1 MKNSAQKDSRCNA
14 QKLEH
19 DFSKSTHHTEFP
31 ITMTGKNLSATA
43 PWRKIFINSPRNQ
56 QRMIPSTSTVI
67 FSLVPFLN
75 RNCCMLGRSP
85 RGVHPQLRSLEV
97 FQDEAPRLLHEAKKL
112 MSHFDNISVRWTTQ
126 LPQNLTWNLKITHQK
141 RKRSQSVFLG
151 FHVSFRGG
159 GGVHYLGKVKL
170 P

>member
-1 MKNSAQKDSRCNA
+1 
-14 QKLEH
+14 
-19 DFSKSTHHTEFP
+19 
-31 ITMTGKNLSATA
+31 
-43 PWRKIFINSPRNQ
+43 
-56 QRMIPSTSTVI
+56 
-67 FSLVPFLN
+67 
-75 RNCCMLGRSP
+75 MLGRSP

-97 FQDEAPRLLHEAKKL
+97 FQDEAPRLLHEAKKS

-159 GGVHYLGKVKL
+159 GVHYLGKVKL
-170 P
+170 PLKNPRETPAVQVTLKLLQNLQCCILLRVHLIGWWVTWKANSHDTYVWSISQKHRKYYYSCFTGDKWDNGIIIPPGK